1 MSQIIDKEEFYSFV
15 LIRDH
20 SLDGEQIIVLFPNG
34 YGASIVKSLFSY
46 GGKYNLWELAV
57 IEGSLKDGVPIF
69 DLTYATPITHN
80 VIGWISL
87 PEAMDILEKIF
98 NLPLRI
104 EDG

>member
-1 MSQIIDKEEFYSFV
+1 MSQIIDKKEFYSFV

-20 SLDGEQIIVLFPNG
+20 SIGGEQIIVLFPNG
-34 YGASIVKSLFSY
+34 YGASIVQSPFSY

-57 IEGSLKDGVPIF
+57 IKGSLKDGIPIF
-69 DLTYATPITHN
+69 ELIYDTPITPN

-87 PEAMDILEKIF
+87 REAMDIIEKIF